1 MKNRLK
7 KTYLIIAL
15 LITVITSGCGSSAD
29 KPGVVGENSVPSAN
43 TSGDT
48 VSSEETGETEN
59 TASEDE
65 VSEEGK
71 YSQVADSSDYTAA
84 EEIDDSIYTPVS
96 ASELNDGEYLI
107 DLECSSSMFKVA
119 DSLLVVNGD
128 EMNVILRIES
138 DSYLFMYPGT
148 AKEAAA
154 DTEDNYITFA
164 NNDNGDQ
171 LYEIPVPAL
180 DKALPYASYSKN
192 KEKWYDR
199 TLLFRSD
206 SLPDEAFKEARYK
219 TASDLKIDDGTY
231 YIDVELEGGSGKASV
246 ESPALLLIQDGEA
259 AAMITWSS
267 SNYDYMLIDGV
278 RYDADIVD
286 ERSTFVIPVKGFD
299 YRMPVTADTTAMS
312 KPYEIDYT
320 LYFDSATIKTA
331 DPEGV
336 APAYQSMKIKEKI
349 KPEYSTGF
357 TIDSFDNNIY
367 RVTVGKDKYLLVPK
381 LTELPVGIPESV
393 TVIRTPVSKAYVAST
408 SSMDFF
414 TQLSSLDKVGFAS
427 AEASKWTDKKVS
439 ELVDSDAIH
448 YVGKYDAP
456 DYESLITGKADIAVE
471 NTMIYHSPETK
482 EKLEELS
489 VPVFV
494 DMTSYEEDPR
504 GRIEWIKVYGLMTGE
519 YGKALRFFD
528 SACKKA
534 EEAVTVENEKSAS
547 AEDKPTVAF
556 FYISPKGHV
565 GIRRP
570 GDYISKMIEMAGG
583 EYIPSNI
590 KVPESDDASSSVD
603 VSMEDFYLKVKDADI
618 LIYNSTLYGSPAS
631 VDEMVKDTALL
642 DEFKAV
648 KDGKV
653 YVTKDNMFQ
662 ATCEMAD
669 VISDLSHIT
678 ADDGS
683 DMVYFE
689 KLK

>member
-15 LITVITSGCGSSAD
+15 LITVIISGCGSSAD

-583 EYIPSNI
+583 EYRPSNI

-653 YVTKDNMFQ
+653 YVTKDNM
-662 ATCEMAD
+662 
-669 VISDLSHIT
+669 
-678 ADDGS
+678 
-683 DMVYFE
+683 
-689 KLK
+689 